1 MGKIAT
7 RKITAE
13 QAAQKIAANDKK
25 VFLTE
30 LEKEKLQELQQL
42 KNNLTQAQAE
52 NGALRTEL
60 ILLENTIKEKEN
72 LAVNTKLQ
80 INQIE
85 QNIIKQLQEKYGQNF
100 QLGNDFE
107 VITEKGN

>member
-1 MGKIAT
+1 MKVT
-7 RKITAE
+7 KKTAE

-25 VFLTE
+25 VFLTD

-42 KNNLTQAQAE
+42 KNNLKEMNSE
-52 NGALRTEL
+52 NGALRDQF
-60 ILLENTIKEKEN
+60 IILENTIKEKEA
-72 LAVNTKLQ
+72 LSVNTRLQ

-85 QNIIKQLQEKYGQNF
+85 QNLIKSLQDKYGANF

-107 VITEKGN
+107 VITEKGI